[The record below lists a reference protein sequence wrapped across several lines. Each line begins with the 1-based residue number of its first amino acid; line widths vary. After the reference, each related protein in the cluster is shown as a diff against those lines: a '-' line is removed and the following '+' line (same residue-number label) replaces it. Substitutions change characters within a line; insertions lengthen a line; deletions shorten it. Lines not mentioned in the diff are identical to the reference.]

1 MPISIT
7 HKILRNTGW
16 NFVAR
21 IIHIPVSIGLIPFI
35 IGRVGPEW
43 YGVWVALFALVD
55 YFSLLDLGMGAATI
69 KYVAE
74 YHASGNLRK
83 IGDVVLSTCLFNLI
97 FLPPLLLCHVFSD
110 EILAVFKIAP
120 KDFVDVRLIFDGV
133 LLNFAASQVSG
144 VFRNTL
150 IGLQRMH
157 VSNFCDITSL
167 AAYAASTVIVLGS
180 GAGLTAMV
188 VVLFYIRCGI
198 IAMQVLCL
206 LQAVPILKHYPGRI
220 DMALLREF
228 FRYGLKLQMSSLAGF
243 LNFQMDKLLI
253 GHFLRME
260 FVAFYEMGSKLALV
274 VRYIPSMMLS
284 PLIPAAAELS
294 VSRDSDRLEELHRR
308 GTKYLALASAP
319 LMAFMVAL
327 GPAVMQVWLGDQ
339 STPQA
344 VLALQML
351 SIGYFFNIVAG
362 AAHSIGRGIGV
373 LKYELQATGLIT
385 ALNLLLSISL
395 IVRFGFVGALI
406 GTGAAM
412 TVGNLYYVVRFHRFL
427 KAGGSD
433 FFWASIGKPL
443 VCAGVAGGAMITFL
457 RALGIDTGFASMER
471 SVAFMC
477 LCGSAVGFLVLFLA
491 TLLALKFFTRAD
503 VEMLGQFRT
512 AIRMIKC

>member
-1 MPISIT
+1 MPVSIT

-16 NFVAR
+16 NFIAR
-21 IIHIPVSIGLIPFI
+21 AIHIPVSIGLIPFI
-35 IGRVGPEW
+35 IGRVGAEC

-55 YFSLLDLGMGAATI
+55 YVSLLDLGMGAATI

-83 IGDVVLSTCLFNLI
+83 IGDVILSTCLFNLI

-110 EILAVFKIAP
+110 EILSVFKIAP
-120 KDFVDVRLIFDGV
+120 KDFGDVRLIFDGV

-167 AAYAASTVIVLGS
+167 AAYAASTVVVLGS

-198 IAMQVLCL
+198 IALQVLCL
-206 LQAVPILKHYPGRI
+206 FQAVPMLKQHPGRI
-220 DMALLREF
+220 DMRLLREF

-260 FVAFYEMGSKLALV
+260 LVAFYEMGSKLALV

-294 VSRDSDRLEELHRR
+294 VRRDTGRLEELHRR

-327 GPAVMQVWLGDQ
+327 GPAVMQVWLGSQ

-395 IVRFGFVGALI
+395 IVRFGFAGALI
-406 GTGAAM
+406 GTGVAM
-412 TVGNLYYVVRFHRFL
+412 TAGNIYYVVRFHRFL
-427 KAGGSD
+427 RAAGSD

-443 VCAGVAGGAMITFL
+443 VCAGAAGVLTLMLLEGFSGYGGIAVMGRGVALLHLCAGAV
-457 RALGIDTGFASMER
+457 S
-471 SVAFMC
+471 
-477 LCGSAVGFLVLFLA
+477 FLVFFLA
-491 TLLALKFFTRAD
+491 ALFALKFFTRAD
-503 VEMLGQFRT
+503 LEMIGQLRA
-512 AIRMIKC
+512 AIRMMKC